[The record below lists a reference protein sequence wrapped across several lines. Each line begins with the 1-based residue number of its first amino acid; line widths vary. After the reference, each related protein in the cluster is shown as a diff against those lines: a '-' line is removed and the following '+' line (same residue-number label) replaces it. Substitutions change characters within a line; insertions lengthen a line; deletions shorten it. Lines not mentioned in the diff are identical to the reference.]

1 MNALWS
7 FFWPPFA
14 VGLLIG
20 VIGGAIAFRR
30 RRIRDRALVA
40 GFALSVAVAALWT
53 GPLGGGD
60 RLAQRVER
68 DARLTL
74 DFYEMRLVTA
84 HFHWAPLTRRLILAG
99 PTNDFQR
106 TELVRTMETLPG
118 VSSARW
124 TSDGGGMPLIA
135 EAGAIAVLGFL
146 FGLLIAYLRE
156 LRRRYNAQ
164 WNW

>member
-7 FFWPPFA
+7 LFWPPFA
-14 VGLLIG
+14 GGLLIG

-30 RRIRDRALVA
+30 RSLRNRALIA
-40 GFALSVAVAALWT
+40 GFALSVAAAALWT

-60 RLAQRVER
+60 RFAQRVER
-68 DARLTL
+68 DAQLTL
-74 DFYEMRLVTA
+74 DFYEMRQVTA
-84 HFHWAPLTRRLILAG
+84 HFHRAPLTRRLMLSG
-99 PTNDFQR
+99 PANDFQR

-118 VSSARW
+118 ISDASW
-124 TSDGGGMPLIA
+124 TSNGGGTPLIL

-146 FGLLIAYLRE
+146 FGLLVAYLRE

>member
-30 RRIRDRALVA
+30 RRLRYRALVA
-40 GFALSVAVAALWT
+40 GFILSLAVAALWT

-60 RLAQRVER
+60 RFARRVER
-68 DARLTL
+68 DARVTL
-74 DFYEMRLVTA
+74 DFYEMKQVTA
-84 HFHWAPLTRRLILAG
+84 HFHRAPLSRRLILAG
-99 PTNDFQR
+99 PANDFQR

-118 VSSARW
+118 VSDARW
-124 TSDGGGMPLIA
+124 ASDGGGIPLIA
-135 EAGAIAVLGFL
+135 EAAALAILGFL
-146 FGLLIAYLRE
+146 FGLLVAYLRE